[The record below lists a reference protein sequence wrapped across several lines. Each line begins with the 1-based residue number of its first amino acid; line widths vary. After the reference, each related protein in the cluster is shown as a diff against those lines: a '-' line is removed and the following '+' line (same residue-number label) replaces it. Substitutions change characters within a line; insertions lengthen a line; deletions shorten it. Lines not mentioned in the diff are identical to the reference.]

1 MDRRY
6 SQARGASRSSS
17 RRSDAYARANL
28 ARARIGVRSARAV
41 GRNPASSSIS
51 GRGDAN
57 MARAAERQERSRI
70 FDQEGSGVFGAGS
83 QALQRREEIELP
95 REGLL

>member
-6 SQARGASRSSS
+6 SQARGASKASS

-28 ARARIGVRSARAV
+28 ARARVGARSAGVVGRGPVNSSISERGDVNIARAV
-41 GRNPASSSIS
+41 
-51 GRGDAN
+51 D
-57 MARAAERQERSRI
+57 RQDRSRI
-70 FDQEGSGVFGAGS
+70 FDQEGSGVFGAGP
-83 QALQRREEIELP
+83 QGLQRRGSVELP